1 VRKEH
6 NSGKE
11 NYKSSRNFWGMILLI
26 GISTAVGF
34 KMLLS
39 VDAVRNVIE
48 GPSKFVFVPIL
59 FFLGYLGTKIR
70 H

>member
-1 VRKEH
+1 MRKED
-6 NSGKE
+6 NSGNE
-11 NYKSSRNFWGMILLI
+11 NNRSSRNFWGMILLI
-26 GISTAVGF
+26 SISMAVGF

-39 VDAVRNVIE
+39 VDAVRSAIE

-59 FFLGYLGTKIR
+59 LFLGYLGTKIR

>member
-1 VRKEH
+1 
-6 NSGKE
+6 
-11 NYKSSRNFWGMILLI
+11 M
-26 GISTAVGF
+26 AVGF

-39 VDAVRNVIE
+39 VDAVRSAIE

-59 FFLGYLGTKIR
+59 LFLGYLGTKIR